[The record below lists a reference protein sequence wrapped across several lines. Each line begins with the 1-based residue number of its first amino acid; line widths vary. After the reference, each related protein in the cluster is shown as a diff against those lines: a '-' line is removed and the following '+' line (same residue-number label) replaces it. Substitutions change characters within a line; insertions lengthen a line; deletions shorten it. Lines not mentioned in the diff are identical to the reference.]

1 MLYYLNNFFIFSIFG
16 YIFETTMF
24 ALIGLHNKSGFL
36 YLPWTPFYGTG
47 IIIINLLRDYVSKLD
62 ISNTKKHV
70 ILAISLFFILSLL
83 EWLGG
88 TILTYLHGYPLWSY
102 EVVPL
107 HIGRYISIPT
117 SILWVIMSYL
127 YLFLVKGLVDKII
140 KKIPKFITIIFSLV
154 FFVDFIL
161 TMIKLFGIMVSY

>member
-1 MLYYLNNFFIFSIFG
+1 MRYYLNNFFIFSIFG

-47 IIIINLLRDYVSKLD
+47 IIIIILLQDYISKLET
-62 ISNTKKHV
+62 SNRKKQI
-70 ILAISLFFILSLL
+70 ILSISLFFILSLL

-88 TILTYLHGYPLWSY
+88 TILEYLHGYPLWSY
-102 EVVPL
+102 KIVPL
-107 HIGRYISIPT
+107 HIGRFISVPT
-117 SILWVIMSYL
+117 SILWVIMSYIYL
-127 YLFLVKGLVDKII
+127 YLVKAPVDHLI
-140 KKIPKFITIIFSLV
+140 KKIPKFITVIFSLV

-161 TMIKLFGIMVSY
+161 TMIKLFGIMVS